1 MRVFDYGKLKSLQFD
16 SRVINLLT
24 SIHEAKG
31 RQELYLRQK
40 PEELNRLVEIAKV
53 QSIDASNAI
62 EGIRTTDSR
71 LRQLVSESVSN

>member
-62 EGIRTTDSR
+62 EGA
-71 LRQLVSESVSN
+71 LQLPSLLCP